1 MKWAGCLIWPTSLGL
16 TVATV
21 MQMSVAEYEGWIEW
35 SKRRAEADE

>member
-1 MKWAGCLIWPTSLGL
+1 MAHFLGL

-35 SKRRAEADE
+35 SKRRAEADRTRNKGR